1 MNQIRPAGL
10 GLTAVIAAVL
20 GWGAS
25 LIAASH
31 SAPAPVLHPTSLITV
46 GAATLIVLVLGLRVR
61 AVQAQRRRWAEERR
75 RQAASEQAAAG
86 RAPEGPGSEDRGQSD
101 RRPAPRRD
109 PVEMSPL
116 LAARTLIL
124 AQAVAYAGSVVGGW
138 HGGVLVD
145 LLGAMAPASATVIT
159 AWVMLGA
166 GVVMSVVGWVVEQ
179 FCKLPPDDPAANLG
193 DTDER
198 GEGFPAGA

>member
-31 SAPAPVLHPTSLITV
+31 SAPAPVLHATSLITV

-75 RQAASEQAAAG
+75 RQAAAEQAAG
-86 RAPEGPGSEDRGQSD
+86 RAPEGSGEDRD
-101 RRPAPRRD
+101 APARKPVPRRD
-109 PVEMSPL
+109 PVEMNPL

-124 AQAVAYAGSVVGGW
+124 AQAVAYAGAVVGGW

-145 LLGAMAPASATVIT
+145 LLGAMAPASATVTT
-159 AWVMLGA
+159 AWVMLAA